1 MNHYVIRKDLNGRA
15 FFVYTAPAPG
25 FQSVLI
31 GSTASE
37 IEAQNFCRE
46 LNVLANQVDL
56 SAERNLRLITRLQ
69 LLLADIDVERLVDN
83 SSAAMIELLTK
94 LSRGYESSKPEPGD
108 DIYDSSHRLIL
119 ECDHFA
125 CLADEARRLLEQI
138 KNGEKDA

>member
-69 LLLADIDVERLVDN
+69 LLLADID
-83 SSAAMIELLTK
+83 
-94 LSRGYESSKPEPGD
+94 YEAPKPEPGD
-108 DIYDSSHRLIL
+108 DIYDSSRKLLI

-125 CLADEARRLLEQI
+125 DLVDEARKLIDKVE
-138 KNGEKDA
+138 NGGKKPDA